1 MLDGYS
7 GCSGKSKTAENRRSG
22 VRIAVVAFG
31 HSSGGDGGIG
41 LQVISRIDRGGLKE
55 DVAII
60 DGGKDVLKTLESMSG
75 FDGLVIVDAALM
87 GEAPGTVRS
96 FSLNELILN
105 ERTDAIV
112 LYGLHMDE
120 ELLFGRKYLNL
131 PPTTIVAIEPE
142 KVEGPDL
149 SQSVQSRMD
158 RYTSAVTEAVNRF
171 ST

>member
-1 MLDGYS
+1 M
-7 GCSGKSKTAENRRSG
+7 
-22 VRIAVVAFG
+22 RIAVVAFG
-31 HSSGGDGGIG
+31 RSSGGDDAIG
-41 LQVISRIDRGGLKE
+41 LRVISRIDRGDLKE

-60 DGGKDVLKTLESMSG
+60 DGGNDVLKTLESMSG
-75 FDGLVIVDAALM
+75 FDGLVIVDAASM

-105 ERTDAIV
+105 DRTDAIV
-112 LYGLHMDE
+112 LHGLEMDE

-142 KVEGPDL
+142 KVAGSDL
-149 SQSVQSRMD
+149 SQALQSRMD
-158 RYTSAVTEAVNRF
+158 RYAAAVTEAINRF